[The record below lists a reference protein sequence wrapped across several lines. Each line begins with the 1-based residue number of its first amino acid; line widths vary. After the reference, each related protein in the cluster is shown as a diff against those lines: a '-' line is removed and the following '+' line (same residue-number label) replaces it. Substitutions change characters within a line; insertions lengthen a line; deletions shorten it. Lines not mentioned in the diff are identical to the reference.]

1 MWSVLPRD
9 RKTFLIEPP
18 GFVDGVGE
26 AGVGVIQRIRVEA
39 NGVMDG
45 RYEIVR
51 PVLSFVEVDFRS
63 VQDGVGGFVRQLIAT
78 ISRETEV
85 SGN

>member
-18 GFVDGVGE
+18 GFVD
-26 AGVGVIQRIRVEA
+26 GVGVIQRIRVEA

-63 VQDGVGGFVRQLIAT
+63 VQDGVGGFARQLIAT

>member
-18 GFVDGVGE
+18 GFVDGVG
-26 AGVGVIQRIRVEA
+26 VIRRIRVEA
-39 NGVMDG
+39 TGVMDG